1 MKLSII
7 PDYLLENRL
16 EFTPIDLAAEA
27 IYKIITNYSNK
38 NRVFHIY
45 NHNTITVAEYARF
58 IKNFGYNM
66 KVVSKDSF
74 KESILKILQ
83 NEDKKSYIQN
93 IASNFDDNYNL
104 NYNKDTILNSDF
116 TINYL
121 KECEFN
127 WPKISEKYLNNF
139 INLIRRRM

>member
-1 MKLSII
+1 
-7 PDYLLENRL
+7 
-16 EFTPIDLAAEA
+16 
-27 IYKIITNYSNK
+27 
-38 NRVFHIY
+38 
-45 NHNTITVAEYARF
+45 
-58 IKNFGYNM
+58 M